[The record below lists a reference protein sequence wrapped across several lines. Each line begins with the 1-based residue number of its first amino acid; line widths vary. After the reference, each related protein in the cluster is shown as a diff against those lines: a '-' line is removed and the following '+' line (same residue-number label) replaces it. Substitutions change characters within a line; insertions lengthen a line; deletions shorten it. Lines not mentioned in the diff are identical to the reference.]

1 MENFDD
7 EFGDLSGYKILSF
20 EEVTKGFEGNKN
32 PLQGIVSKSFQIGRN
47 IRGMKNVS
55 PLAAFKFHNQTSDEI
70 FSKYFID
77 GNDTS
82 KGNITIIED
91 VDLVIR
97 KGFKF
102 NTHDFYFDKNENGI
116 KDADEQLIFKLLIF
130 ASTDGNKV
138 KECYKVV
145 KPADDEVILFLETD
159 EDTLSKQKLYGRISD
174 RVRQTYVDTTTGRL
188 YSTFFEGD
196 IIETV
201 RKYLNPA
208 NKDMIEELLL
218 QGYIEDKSISTSFF
232 TGLKYVLLATSAPS
246 KALGWVMNKLG
257 SGIDFLKISDEF
269 WDTENENYL
278 FQKNKLIEN
287 LSISTEK
294 TKLLKD
300 LFTDKKGFNLA
311 DFTPQ
316 MLDDI
321 ILNQISVIESFV
333 GQYNNYVK
341 HKFEEIFITLE
352 DPQMQKQ
359 IENIAEKVALICG
372 IWNGLVDFVS
382 SIFKF
387 LGMLLEAPFYITK
400 DFQQIL
406 EMIDNFS
413 QMYTEGTLWENLENA
428 ISAGMTKMVEYLKSK
443 NADDVNW
450 VRIHYVGGFTIAFI
464 GTLFIP
470 LANIAKVANVGKI
483 AEIFAALNTKINGA
497 VIKTSNFA
505 KKVETTVVYK
515 NASKALEELREMLS
529 KGGQKLQNFV
539 DDVWKEIVEWFLK
552 NKKAG
557 MAEDISTGIKMTLEE
572 FEEGYKALQKANIT
586 AKNAMKYLDKT
597 MIYFNHH
604 IVNGKIVQ
612 ISDRNCV
619 EVVKVLDEFLKTGK
633 ISKAPVSKAQDY
645 FVLEKVYAKSFLSY
659 NFSTLSKVMKEGER
673 GILLCQRGQG
683 KLSHVLNIIKKDG
696 KLLFKDGQSHSQEM
710 NLLSEYKSFKYLK
723 TN

>member
-1 MENFDD
+1 MEKFDD

-20 EEVTKGFEGNKN
+20 EEVTQGFEGNKN
-32 PLQGIVSKSFQIGRN
+32 PLQEIASKSFQIGRN

-70 FSKYFID
+70 FNKYFID

-102 NTHDFYFDKNENGI
+102 NVHDFYFDKNENGI
-116 KDADEQLIFKLLIF
+116 KDADEQIIFKLLIF
-130 ASTDGNKV
+130 VSTDGNKV
-138 KECYKVV
+138 KECYEVI
-145 KPADDEVILFLETD
+145 KPAHDEIILFLEAD
-159 EDTLSKQKLYGRISD
+159 EDTLSKQKLYGRISEK
-174 RVRQTYVDTTTGRL
+174 VRQTYVDTTTGRL

-196 IIETV
+196 IIETIQ
-201 RKYLNPA
+201 KYLEPA
-208 NKDMIEELLL
+208 NKDIIEELLL

-278 FQKNKLIEN
+278 FKKENLIEN

-321 ILNQISVIESFV
+321 ILNQITVIESFV
-333 GQYNNYVK
+333 GQYNNYAK

-400 DFQQIL
+400 DFQQVL
-406 EMIDNFS
+406 EMIDNFR

-428 ISAGMTKMVEYLKSK
+428 ISAGMTKMVKYLKSK
-443 NADDVNW
+443 NADDINW
-450 VRIHYVGGFTIAFI
+450 VRIHYVGGFTISFI
-464 GTLFIP
+464 GTFFIP
-470 LANIAKVANVGKI
+470 IADLAKIGEVGKVG
-483 AEIFAALNTKINGA
+483 EILAKINKEVGKTIFQSA
-497 VIKTSNFA
+497 KFVRIKSA
-505 KKVETTVVYK
+505 EAYQTV
-515 NASKALEELREMLS
+515 SKALQELLEMLT
-529 KGGQKLQNFV
+529 KGGQKLQDFV
-539 DDVWKEIVEWFLK
+539 DDVWKKIADWFLK

-633 ISKAPVSKAQDY
+633 ISKAPVSKAQNY